1 MTPRYPTVSGRRVV
15 KVLVNDFGFTVTRQ
29 RGSHIV
35 LAKHLGN
42 IKIVTVVPDHK
53 EVSRGTLRG
62 LLKLAEV
69 KEEDFFT
76 KL

>member
-1 MTPRYPTVSGRRVV
+1 MAPRYPTTSGRRVV
-15 KVLVNDFGFTVTRQ
+15 KILVNDFGFTVTRQ
-29 RGSHIV
+29 KGSHIV
-35 LAKHLGN
+35 LAKQLG
-42 IKIVTVVPDHK
+42 IRKIVTVVPDHK
-53 EVSRGTLRG
+53 EISRGTLRG